1 MLPDEV
7 RKAVEYLDDLI
18 LNYHNF
24 DLLKWQTIRAHLLAR
39 EAEVEFEQKRS
50 EERGRM
56 FDREQ
61 RRRIAAEA
69 LLRELR
75 LRINETRGPNAF
87 DVLQRV
93 DAHLSENSRG

>member
-7 RKAVEYLDDLI
+7 RVAVEYVDQIFDDADNGEWAAI
-18 LNYHNF
+18 
-24 DLLKWQTIRAHLLAR
+24 KAHLLAR

-87 DVLQRV
+87 DVVQRV